1 MTDQQGPAWLKN
13 LYFVYLLELKA
24 LTKVGPQLKNYPFY
38 TGDDLDDKVSLL
50 WYIFV
55 ALFMLCC
62 NTMWLGPTLLVR
74 PIRDTLQSGII

>member
-50 WYIFV
+50 
-55 ALFMLCC
+55 
-62 NTMWLGPTLLVR
+62 
-74 PIRDTLQSGII
+74 